1 MIAPITSMHN
11 AISEAG
17 LPLTTPSIDSDQE
30 LRNKF
35 LALSRVQ
42 AMIEFTPQ
50 GEVISA
56 NEKFLE
62 LFGYNLDEI
71 VGKHHRQF
79 CDPAYVASAAYAD
92 LWEGVRKGEF
102 RTGEFK
108 RLGKNHRE
116 VYIHGSYNP
125 LLNEAGKV
133 YRVIKFATDVSQ
145 SREERGEIEAT
156 LRAVSKSQ
164 AVIEFNLDG
173 TILKVNDNFLN
184 VMGYEAAEV
193 IGKHHRIFCEP
204 RFSESAD
211 YQRFWQSLKQG
222 EFQSGECLR
231 IGKGGKRIWIQATY
245 NPVFD
250 LNDKVFKV
258 VKFAVD
264 VTAEKLRSEA
274 SESVYRAIEKSQAVI
289 EFDLDGRI
297 RRANDNFLSAVG
309 YRLDEI
315 EGRHHRMFCDDAYTA
330 SPAYQQFWEELRAG
344 KFQAGRFKR
353 RNRNGGT
360 IWLFATYNPLLDEA
374 GRVTGVAK
382 VAADITA
389 AVLKEMEM
397 EESIRKVAGE
407 LNHQTADIA
416 KRSATVAHGAQS
428 LGATTEEMNA
438 SVEELT
444 ASINSIAETVR
455 KATSV
460 SKGMQGEADKGSKM
474 VDKSIEAMDMIT
486 RSSEDIGDIVKV
498 ISEIASQT
506 NLLAFN
512 AAIEAAR
519 AGEQG
524 LGFSVVA
531 DEVRKL
537 AERSSQATRE
547 ISKLIQES
555 IKRIQTGSETSR
567 QAAEAFHRIVS
578 CVTETTELT
587 AEISMAAEEQLI
599 AAREVGTAI
608 QHVAE
613 QTEKSA
619 GASEAIAEATKEL
632 TSSAEELYETL
643 RKS

>member
-1 MIAPITSMHN
+1 MHN